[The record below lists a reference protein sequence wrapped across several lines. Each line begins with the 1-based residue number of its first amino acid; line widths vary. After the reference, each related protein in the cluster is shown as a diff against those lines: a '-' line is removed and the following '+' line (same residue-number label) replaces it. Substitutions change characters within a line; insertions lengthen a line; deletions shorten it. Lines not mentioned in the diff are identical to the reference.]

1 MSSTKRTTYSAAME
15 NYKQQKKKATSY
27 ERRYTTDD
35 IPVGATCLNTN
46 QHVQKSGTPL
56 KGMTSTW
63 MYINIKKELIKRWLW
78 NKKRQNFIILISHI
92 LWVAADTKWSR
103 LVAFLKTYF
112 PNFWSV
118 SRKIAVFCPLLVRWY
133 LCKLLFY

>member
-1 MSSTKRTTYSAAME
+1 MPSAKRTTYSAAME

-27 ERRYTTDD
+27 EIRYTTDD

-46 QHVQKSGTPL
+46 QHVQKSRTPL
-56 KGMTSTW
+56 KAMTSTW
-63 MYINIKKELIKRWLW
+63 MYINLKKELIKRWLW

-103 LVAFLKTYF
+103 LVAFLKTHS

-118 SRKIAVFCPLLVRWY
+118 SRKIAVFCSLLVRWY
-133 LCKLLFY
+133 HRKLLFY